1 MILNDEWKVPITW
14 VWSSLNDFAEVNPGI
29 PLKEI
34 PDELDVS
41 FIPMSNLEENTG
53 KIKFDMLK
61 KYKEVKKGYTNFIN
75 EDIILAKITPCMEN
89 GKIAIVN
96 NLKNEIGFGSTEFH
110 VIRLPHEID
119 KKFYFYFLSQEWFR
133 KLAATNFT
141 GTVGQRRVPTDFI
154 KQLLVPLAPF
164 NEQVR
169 IISKIEELFSRLGA
183 GVRSL
188 QAAQTQLEQYRQATL
203 QQAYTGKLTKKWR
216 QKNGQKIQSRDSL
229 LRLILDDKWLSH
241 YENVVW
247 NDLPDCWIKV
257 DLNDLSWDSQYGTS
271 AKCRYENKGTPVL
284 RIPNI
289 VNGGIDLND
298 LKYIESEKEISFEPL
313 SKNDFLIIRT
323 NGSKNLIGAAALI
336 TDNFNS
342 PHYFASYLIRFRL
355 KDIGLIPKWINEIW
369 KSIDIR
375 KLILANAS
383 TSAGQ
388 YNINKTK
395 LGSFKINI
403 PSISEQEIIVN
414 KLDEIHSLYKYIKY
428 QIDKNIII
436 SLSLKQSIFKS
447 AFEGRLVPQDPN
459 DEPASML
466 LEKIK
471 VEKASGKPSRKGRKS
486 RGQMRLVK

>member
-1 MILNDEWKVPITW
+1 MFTYDKIPTNWVSATLNEI
-14 VWSSLNDFAEVNPGI
+14 SSIISGNPAPQG
-29 PLKEI
+29 EA
-34 PDELDVS
+34 
-41 FIPMSNLEENTG
+41 F
-53 KIKFDMLK
+53 
-61 KYKEVKKGYTNFIN
+61 FIN
-75 EDIILAKITPCMEN
+75 GVYPFVRVQDLGKMGNEVLLQDTKDHINEKAISKRKIFPKNTILFTKSGMSTLLNQRAILGKDMYVVSHIGGIIP
-89 GKIAIVN
+89 
-96 NLKNEIGFGSTEFH
+96 
-110 VIRLPHEID
+110 
-119 KKFYFYFLSQEWFR
+119 
-133 KLAATNFT
+133 FT
-141 GTVGQRRVPTDFI
+141 GIDYKYLYYFMKTVDFKI
-154 KQLLVPLAPF
+154 LTHATTLPSLQLSKVGSLSAPIPPLA
-164 NEQVR
+164 EQVR
-169 IISKIEELFSRLGA
+169 IVSKIEELFSRLGA

-203 QQAYTGKLTKKWR
+203 RQAYTGKLTKKWR

-395 LGSFKINI
+395 LGNFKINI

-436 SLSLKQSIFKS
+436 SLSLKQSILKS
-447 AFEGRLVPQDPN
+447 AFEGRLVQQDPN

-486 RGQMRLVK
+486 RGQMRLVE